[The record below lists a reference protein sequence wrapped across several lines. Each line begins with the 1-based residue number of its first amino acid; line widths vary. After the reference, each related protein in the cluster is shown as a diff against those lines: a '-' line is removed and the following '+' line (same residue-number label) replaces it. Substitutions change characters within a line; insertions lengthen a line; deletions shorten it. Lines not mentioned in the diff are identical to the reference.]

1 MRPVAP
7 PLAFSSRSAPEQPL
21 GLEGRVLDHL
31 EAQPSYSESGP
42 KSRHAPARTSSFRA
56 LRPIAKLGRVL
67 AGTGLVAL
75 MLACAPPTPAQ
86 KATDAARE
94 LNMAARWG
102 NMTEAMGRA
111 DPKVRLE
118 FAKKRATWHSNVRIL
133 ETELTGL
140 NMKDATHAT
149 VHVDVSWMFS
159 DDPTLRVTRLKQEW
173 SDAEGKWV
181 LLAEKRVGGDLGLF
195 GEEVK
200 KAEKRQDKHFPSRV
214 IH

>member
-1 MRPVAP
+1 HMRPVAP
-7 PLAFSSRSAPEQPL
+7 PLAFSARSATQQPL
-21 GLEGRVLDHL
+21 ELESRLLTHL
-31 EAQPSYSESGP
+31 EAQSTQQGASPRN
-42 KSRHAPARTSSFRA
+42 RHAPARPDIRRPLRSASALGRA
-56 LRPIAKLGRVL
+56 LVGASLL
-67 AGTGLVAL
+67 AFAI
-75 MLACAPPTPAQ
+75 ACAPPTPAQ

-111 DPKVRLE
+111 DAKERVQ
-118 FAKKRATWHSNVRIL
+118 FAKRRAAWHKNVRIL

-173 SDAEGKWV
+173 SDAEGSWTM
-181 LLAEKRVGGDLGLF
+181 LAEKRVGGDLGLF

-200 KAEKRQDKHFPSRV
+200 KAEKRQDKHFPSR
-214 IH
+214 